1 MSNTVQLDDEERE
14 LLDSYERGEWQP
26 IQNEPAAIAR
36 YQEYAMSTLEE
47 SGVMSIL
54 VPQEDLNILRK
65 KAAEVGMSSQTLIT
79 DILHL
84 YVSGQLV
91 EKPRGA

>member
-1 MSNTVQLDDEERE
+1 MSNTLQLDGEEQD
-14 LLDSYERGEWQP
+14 LLDSYDRDEWESIRSSKAVFGQ
-26 IQNEPAAIAR
+26 
-36 YQEYAMSTLEE
+36 YQEYAVSTLEE
-47 SGVMSIL
+47 AGVVSIL
-54 VPQEDLNILRK
+54 VPPEDLNALRK

-79 DILHL
+79 NILHL

>member
-14 LLDSYERGEWQP
+14 LLDSYERDEWQS
-26 IQNEPAAIAR
+26 IQNGRAAIAR
-36 YQEYAMSTLEE
+36 YQEYAMSALEE
-47 SGVMSIL
+47 SGVVSIL
-54 VPQEDLNILRK
+54 VPQEELNLLRI
-65 KAAEVGMSSQTLIT
+65 KAAEVGMSSQTFIT
-79 DILHL
+79 NILHL